1 MDPVQETAEP
11 EGVIVS
17 DVEQAVENK
26 KEEVTSDG
34 KGQDPSSMPKS
45 DHNDDDDDDD
55 SWIWQFHEEGV
66 DERKVLMAT
75 RLIMREVREQKYM
88 KAFWILVARM
98 QVLNGPEKDVVLK
111 ILNVKGKDLILS
123 HLGPFVAEITSMKTE
138 VAKTKRLIEQM
149 MEATANEQKQGQQQG
164 QGQEEVSTTA

>member
-34 KGQDPSSMPKS
+34 KGQDPSSKPKS
-45 DHNDDDDDDD
+45 DHNHDDDDD

-66 DERKVLMAT
+66 DERKVLMAI
-75 RLIMREVREQKYM
+75 RLILREVREQKYM
-88 KAFWILVARM
+88 RAFWILVARM
-98 QVLNGPEKDVVLK
+98 KGLNGPEKDMVFE
-111 ILNVKGKDLILS
+111 ILNIKGKDLISS
-123 HLGPFVAEITSMKTE
+123 HLGPFVAEITSMKNE

-149 MEATANEQKQGQQQG
+149 MEATAIEQEQGQQQE
-164 QGQEEVSTTA
+164 QEEVATTA